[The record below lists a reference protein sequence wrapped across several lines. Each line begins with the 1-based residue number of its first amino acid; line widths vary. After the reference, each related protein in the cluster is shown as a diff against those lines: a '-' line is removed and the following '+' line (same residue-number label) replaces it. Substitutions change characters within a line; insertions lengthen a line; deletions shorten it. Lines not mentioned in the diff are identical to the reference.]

1 MHVCACIGYETDL
14 PTFLQKVEEDAVAFK
29 PYGTKVYE
37 YTKVFQ
43 PPKSDADDDEGEGE
57 DDNEEAA
64 QPEEPK
70 GQPSIRASQ
79 GEEVHYEVWHVRL
92 PHSCLG
98 CAMSIE

>member
-43 PPKSDADDDEGEGE
+43 PAKSDADDDEGEGE
-57 DDNEEAA
+57 DEDEEAA
-64 QPEEPK
+64 V
-70 GQPSIRASQ
+70 
-79 GEEVHYEVWHVRL
+79 EVEL
-92 PHSCLG
+92 LG
-98 CAMSIE
+98 FVV